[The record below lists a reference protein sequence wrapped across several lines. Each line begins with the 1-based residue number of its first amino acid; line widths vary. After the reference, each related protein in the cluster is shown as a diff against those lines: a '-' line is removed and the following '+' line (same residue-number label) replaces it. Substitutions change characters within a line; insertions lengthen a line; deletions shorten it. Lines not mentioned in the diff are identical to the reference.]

1 MQISIELKEIMQNSE
16 FIYYLIMW
24 NVIVYKWSIL
34 AMIDSKCMLQNFH
47 ESRVEPR
54 ASRAESTPGLAR
66 GSALQ
71 LALQLTSR
79 ANPLLG
85 SARRDSA
92 HSWCSQS
99 WLGSLPTLIIMNYN
113 KQYHLIIL
121 KLFYY
126 IFFFLF
132 FYFIS

>member
-71 LALQLTSR
+71 LTLQLTSR

-85 SARRDSA
+85 SARATFCSARLARDARRAGSA
-92 HSWCSQS
+92 LCQPC
-99 WLGSLPTLIIMNYN
+99 LNLVYKFLIM
-113 KQYHLIIL
+113 KFKFIIE
-121 KLFYY
+121 YY
-126 IFFFLF
+126 LYII
-132 FYFIS
+132 YI